1 MSLSCPVCGSAVV
14 EGPSEH
20 PEWERKCSVCDWG
33 RRREETEQDRPTRAR
48 RQTWW
53 ALKGVIFVFL
63 VLFGGAIGLLVSL
76 TFSTPWLSLVGL
88 GVGAW
93 VGVLVLSGRG
103 ESVDAARSLLTLVLW
118 LLVLGLLAAVVY
130 VVNTVHE
137 LVR

>member
-1 MSLSCPVCGSAVV
+1 
-14 EGPSEH
+14 
-20 PEWERKCSVCDWG
+20 
-33 RRREETEQDRPTRAR
+33 
-48 RQTWW
+48 
-53 ALKGVIFVFL
+53 VIFVFL